1 MFFASAL
8 TEASQKEKLITTL
21 NLTLLGNKV
30 KSPIRHI
37 LLTSGLLIGCAAY
50 GQSFEGFYAQ
60 GGLTYDSLSPSS
72 ENLVVKI
79 TSGGGAGTY
88 SGTGNPQSKSGYG
101 YDLGVGYGFR
111 MGEKSILS
119 VGMDFNP
126 IPISFTSLP
135 TATGLTFTTSGSTAK
150 NRIQWYVAPGYELDS
165 ESLIYAKLGQSRANW
180 KNNDGSGDT
189 AKLTGT
195 LFGVGYKKFFD
206 KNLYGYGEVNTTNFS
221 KQSVAGSGIT
231 YTGTYS
237 YTVGASLTNF
247 TIGVGYKF

>member
-1 MFFASAL
+1 M
-8 TEASQKEKLITTL
+8 KL
-21 NLTLLGNKV
+21 
-30 KSPIRHI
+30 PIRQI
-37 LLTSGLLIGCAAY
+37 LVTTGLLIGCVAY

-72 ENLVVKI
+72 ENLVVKF

-150 NRIQWYVAPGYELDS
+150 NRIQWYVAPGYELDA
-165 ESLIYAKLGQSRANW
+165 ESMIYAKLGQSRVNW
-180 KNNDGSGDT
+180 QNSDGSGDS

-195 LFGVGYKKFFD
+195 LWGIGYKKFFD
-206 KNLYGYGEVNTTNFS
+206 KSLYGYGEINTTSFS
-221 KQSVAGSGIT
+221 KQTVSGSGTT

-237 YTVGASLTNF
+237 YNVGASLTNF